1 MKNKILMKAAAVLLT
16 VVTCVVPATT
26 AYADTEGGT
35 DLSNTSFTDEQQAVP
50 FVAYIYIEDDAE
62 NNYNNPNRDVG
73 VEFAGAGEYYERAYN
88 YQFKSSDS
96 FQKNKVIRM
105 TGKLPSTGDYAYYPS
120 LFASDTNDKDGTFTF
135 LGKFNDK
142 DYSATDFGNGILPSE
157 LNADYNEFFFVGGN
171 YEWITTEGAKKL
183 DEIYTLYHSNTGN
196 LSESAAESAVYDEEL
211 FTYWQEQMNMDTS
224 IQAWR
229 DENGNVYTREMMN
242 QLGYPVSSESASADS
257 EGEGAAM
264 FSQGENTAGE
274 GIENTQ
280 SESASEPSTETPAI
294 PTEQKTSSKGVP
306 PIVFVILGIAG
317 IIGAVIIAYVK
328 REKNESDLY
337 ID

>member
-1 MKNKILMKAAAVLLT
+1 MKRRLRILLLT
-16 VVTCVVPATT
+16 CLTATCVLSSTVLTF
-26 AYADTEGGT
+26 ADTEGGT
-35 DLSNTSFTDEQQAVP
+35 DLSNTSFTDEQQAVQ

-73 VEFAGAGEYYERAYN
+73 VEFAGAGEYYEWAYN

-105 TGKLPSTGDYAYYPS
+105 TGELPSTGDYAYYPN

-142 DYSATDFGNGILPSE
+142 DYSAEDFGNGILPSE

-171 YEWITTEGAKKL
+171 YDWVTTEGTKKL

-242 QLGYPVSSESASADS
+242 QLGYPVSLESADADS
-257 EGEGAAM
+257 EGG
-264 FSQGENTAGE
+264 GVGE
-274 GIENTQ
+274 GVENTQ

-294 PTEQKTSSKGVP
+294 PTEQKTSSKGLP

-317 IIGAVIIAYVK
+317 IIGAVVVAFIK

>member
-1 MKNKILMKAAAVLLT
+1 MKNKILMKAAAVLLA
-16 VVTCVVPATT
+16 VVTCVIPATT

-105 TGKLPSTGDYAYYPS
+105 TGKLPSTGDYAYYPN

-242 QLGYPVSSESASADS
+242 QLGYTVVPGDNDTTTTASEANDASNAIS
-257 EGEGAAM
+257 GEVTEASDTQTAENVIPT
-264 FSQGENTAGE
+264 QQENT
-274 GIENTQ
+274 
-280 SESASEPSTETPAI
+280 
-294 PTEQKTSSKGVP
+294 SKGVP

>member
-1 MKNKILMKAAAVLLT
+1 MKRRLRILLLT
-16 VVTCVVPATT
+16 CLTATCVLSSTVLTF
-26 AYADTEGGT
+26 ADTEGGT

-73 VEFAGAGEYYERAYN
+73 VEFAGAGEYYEWAYN

-105 TGKLPSTGDYAYYPS
+105 TGELPSTGDYAYYPN

-142 DYSATDFGNGILPSE
+142 DYSAEDFGNGILPSE

-171 YEWITTEGAKKL
+171 YDWVTTEGTKKL

-242 QLGYPVSSESASADS
+242 QLGYTVVPGNNDTTTTASEANDASGESSDNASNATS
-257 EGEGAAM
+257 GEVTEASDTQTAENVIPT
-264 FSQGENTAGE
+264 QQENT
-274 GIENTQ
+274 
-280 SESASEPSTETPAI
+280 SKRI
-294 PTEQKTSSKGVP
+294 PP
-306 PIVFVILGIAG
+306 LVFVILGVTG

>member
-1 MKNKILMKAAAVLLT
+1 MKNKILMKVAAVLLA
-16 VVTCVVPATT
+16 VVTCVIPATT

-105 TGKLPSTGDYAYYPS
+105 TGKLPSTGDYAYYPN

-242 QLGYPVSSESASADS
+242 QLGYTVVPGDNDTTTTASEANDASNAIS
-257 EGEGAAM
+257 GEVTEASDTQTAENVIPT
-264 FSQGENTAGE
+264 QQENT
-274 GIENTQ
+274 
-280 SESASEPSTETPAI
+280 
-294 PTEQKTSSKGVP
+294 SKGVP

>member
-1 MKNKILMKAAAVLLT
+1 MKRRLRISSTVLT
-16 VVTCVVPATT
+16 F
-26 AYADTEGGT
+26 ADTEGGT
-35 DLSNTSFTDEQQAVP
+35 DLSKTSFTDEQQAVP

-73 VEFAGAGEYYERAYN
+73 VEFAGAGEYYEWAYN

-105 TGKLPSTGDYAYYPS
+105 TGELPSTGDYAYYPN
-120 LFASDTNDKDGTFTF
+120 LLASDTDDKDGTFTF

-171 YEWITTEGAKKL
+171 YDWVATEGTKKL

-242 QLGYPVSSESASADS
+242 QLGYPVGFESADTDS
-257 EGEGAAM
+257 KAAMSRRDTAGEEGEGEEKGTE
-264 FSQGENTAGE
+264 SS
-274 GIENTQ
+274 
-280 SESASEPSTETPAI
+280 SEISSEPSTETPVI
-294 PTEQKTSSKGVP
+294 PTEQKTTSKGIP

>member
-1 MKNKILMKAAAVLLT
+1 
-16 VVTCVVPATT
+16 
-26 AYADTEGGT
+26 
-35 DLSNTSFTDEQQAVP
+35 
-50 FVAYIYIEDDAE
+50 
-62 NNYNNPNRDVG
+62 
-73 VEFAGAGEYYERAYN
+73 
-88 YQFKSSDS
+88 
-96 FQKNKVIRM
+96 M
-105 TGKLPSTGDYAYYPS
+105 TGKLPSTGDYAYYPN

-171 YEWITTEGAKKL
+171 YEWITTEGTKKL

-242 QLGYPVSSESASADS
+242 QLGYTVVPGDNDTTTTASEANDASNAIS
-257 EGEGAAM
+257 GEVTEASDTQTAENVIPT
-264 FSQGENTAGE
+264 QQENT
-274 GIENTQ
+274 
-280 SESASEPSTETPAI
+280 
-294 PTEQKTSSKGVP
+294 SKGVP

-317 IIGAVIIAYVK
+317 IIGAVVVAFIK

>member
-1 MKNKILMKAAAVLLT
+1 MKRRLRILLLT
-16 VVTCVVPATT
+16 CLTATCVLSSTVLTF
-26 AYADTEGGT
+26 ADTEGGT
-35 DLSNTSFTDEQQAVP
+35 DLSNTSFTDEQQAVQ

-73 VEFAGAGEYYERAYN
+73 VEFAGAGEYYEWAYN

-105 TGKLPSTGDYAYYPS
+105 TGELPSTGDYAYYPN

-142 DYSATDFGNGILPSE
+142 DYSAEDFGNGILPSE

-171 YEWITTEGAKKL
+171 YDWVTTEGTKKL

-242 QLGYPVSSESASADS
+242 QLGYTVVPGNNDTTTTASEVNDASGESSDNASNATS
-257 EGEGAAM
+257 GEVTEASDTQTAENVIPT
-264 FSQGENTAGE
+264 QQENT
-274 GIENTQ
+274 
-280 SESASEPSTETPAI
+280 SKRI
-294 PTEQKTSSKGVP
+294 PP
-306 PIVFVILGIAG
+306 LVFVILGVTG